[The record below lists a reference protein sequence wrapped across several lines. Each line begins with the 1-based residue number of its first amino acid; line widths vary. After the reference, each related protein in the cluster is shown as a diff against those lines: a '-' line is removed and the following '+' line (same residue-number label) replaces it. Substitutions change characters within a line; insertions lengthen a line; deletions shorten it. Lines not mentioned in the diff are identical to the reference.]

1 MDNDPR
7 DFWNARFS
15 QPGAMY
21 GELPNDFLAAHAASL
36 RGPVLSLGEGEGR
49 NACFLAARGLEVTAL
64 DISEVGSAKTR
75 ARAQQLGLTVHTVV
89 ADLKDYAFEPGK
101 WGAIFSVWC
110 HLPLWL
116 RPRVHAGIVSALAPG
131 GQLLLEAY
139 TPRQLKF
146 GTGGPKTEDMLYE
159 PEALR
164 ADFAGLQ
171 LSVLHELEREVHEGS
186 WHNGRSAVVQLLG
199 MKPQ

>member
-21 GELPNDFLAAHAASL
+21 GDLPNDFLAAHAAEL
-36 RGPVLSLGEGEGR
+36 KGPVLSLGEGEGR

-64 DISEVGSAKTR
+64 DISEVGSAKTL
-75 ARAQQLGLTVHTVV
+75 ARAKGLGLTVHTVV
-89 ADLKDYAFEPGK
+89 ADLKDYVFEPGR
-101 WGAIFSVWC
+101 WGTIISLWC

-116 RPRVHAGIVSALAPG
+116 RPRVHEGIVSGLTTG
-131 GQLLLEAY
+131 GHLLLEAY

-159 PEALR
+159 PDGLR
-164 ADFAGLQ
+164 ADFAALE
-171 LSVLHELEREVHEGS
+171 LSVLTELERDVTEGS

-199 MKPQ
+199 MKP